1 MLEIKKAAEATCRD
15 GTRIFVCGGGLFTA
29 FVVEAE
35 KPSDTVVSDIAV
47 ATFFDNVVRSSI
59 SHFFMGP
66 IFLWNVHPPLVFEAF
81 FG

>member
-47 ATFFDNVVRSSI
+47 ATFFDNVVISSI
-59 SHFFMGP
+59 SHFLVRTIFFWDMHPTP
-66 IFLWNVHPPLVFEAF
+66 IL
-81 FG
+81 